1 MKKIIALVLAALM
14 LLTFVGCA
22 KNEPVDD
29 TTIRVGSLKGATSIG
44 ISGII
49 NDKNNG
55 QTKANYEFVMET
67 AADAMAAKIINS
79 EVDIALIP
87 ANLASVLYNKTG
99 GKISVIDINTLG
111 VLYFVSAD
119 NTVTSIDALKG
130 KTIYL
135 TGKGTTPDYSL
146 QYVLGLYSVNLADVK
161 LEYKSE
167 ATEVLSALSAD
178 SSAVGLLPQPF
189 ATAACIQNANLKI
202 VMDLSKTWTDK
213 EPNAATVTG
222 VTVVRNEFLQ
232 QHKSLVAT
240 FIEEHKKSVQFV
252 EQDVNAAAK
261 IVTELGIIAKEP
273 IAIKAIPNCNTVCVT
288 GNEMKEKISLYLKVL
303 YDMDKA
309 SVGGNL
315 PADEFYYIP

>member
-1 MKKIIALVLAALM
+1 MKKLIALLLAS
-14 LLTFVGCA
+14 LLLLSFAGCTP
-22 KNEPVDD
+22 KTPVDD
-29 TTIRVGSLKGATSIG
+29 TVVRVGSLKGATSIG
-44 ISGII
+44 LSGII
-49 NDKNNG
+49 NDKNNSN
-55 QTKANYEFVMET
+55 TELNYEFVMET
-67 AADAMAAKIINS
+67 AADAMAAKIINK

-99 GKISVIDINTLG
+99 GKISVINLNTLG
-111 VLYFVSAD
+111 VLYFVTAD
-119 NTVTSIDALKG
+119 NSLTTIESLKG

-146 QYVLGLYSVNLADVK
+146 QYVLGLYSIGLDDVK

-178 SSAVGLLPQPF
+178 STAVGLLPQPF
-189 ATAACIQNANLKI
+189 ATAATIQNSNLKI
-202 VMDLSKTWTDK
+202 TIDLSKAWTAK

-222 VTVVRNEFLQ
+222 VTVVRNEFLE
-232 QHKSLVAT
+232 QHTSLVKK
-240 FIEEHKKSVQFV
+240 FLEEHKKSVEFV
-252 EQDVNAAAK
+252 EQDVQSAAK

-273 IAIKAIPNCNTVCVT
+273 IAIKAIPYCSTVSVT
-288 GNEMKEKISLYLKVL
+288 GAQMKEKLSAYLKVL